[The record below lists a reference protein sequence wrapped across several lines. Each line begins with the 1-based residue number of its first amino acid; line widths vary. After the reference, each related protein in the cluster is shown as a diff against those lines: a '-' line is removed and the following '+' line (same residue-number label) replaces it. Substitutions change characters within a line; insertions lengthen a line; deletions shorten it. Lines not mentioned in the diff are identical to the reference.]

1 VSLSPACPC
10 TGTHTRPSS
19 PPGTTSE
26 AVQSSAAVLVIVGVA
41 ILAARRLMIPRVRAT
56 TSPVDWLALV
66 LLGIIIVT
74 RIIPTIWNMFGSA
87 YDYRTTVR
95 PWFRGL
101 FTGHPDV
108 AAVPHP

>member
-1 VSLSPACPC
+1 
-10 TGTHTRPSS
+10 
-19 PPGTTSE
+19 
-26 AVQSSAAVLVIVGVA
+26 VQSSAAVLVIVGVA

-74 RIIPTIWNMFGSA
+74 GIIPTIWNMFGSA

-95 PWFRGL
+95 PCFRGL